1 MRASVCL
8 SNRRVGVHVIFDDLM
23 NHLCAYFGWGIMSMQ
38 EGRQACFPLR
48 VEHLSE
54 RVTVRISAETK

>member
-1 MRASVCL
+1 MCL
-8 SNRRVGVHVIFDDLM
+8 SNRRVGVHVSGIICDDLM
-23 NHLCAYFGWGIMSMQ
+23 NHLCAYFGWSIMSMQ